1 MLAQH
6 GRLRFIKDAPHSSL
20 RSSARQSSRCVQ
32 GSTAQILRLACQANK
47 LGVSGSSGVLLQRL
61 LVAATKK
68 DAKAKNKQK
77 TSKPKKAAKP
87 AVAKPAVA
95 KPAVAK
101 PAVAKGAKPKKCAPL
116 FKSIKGG
123 GERLSAS
130 AYYKQIAGGKLGNCE
145 PQYIRQAD
153 GSMVLK
159 KIKLCNDA
167 WGSGQCVA
175 KWVNA

>member
-1 MLAQH
+1 M
-6 GRLRFIKDAPHSSL
+6 P
-20 RSSARQSSRCVQ
+20 
-32 GSTAQILRLACQANK
+32 STAQILRLACQANK

-77 TSKPKKAAKP
+77 TSKPKKA
-87 AVAKPAVA
+87 A

>member
-95 KPAVAK
+95 K
-101 PAVAKGAKPKKCAPL
+101 GAKPKKCAPL

>member
-61 LVAATKK
+61 LGAATKK

-77 TSKPKKAAKP
+77 TSKPKKA
-87 AVAKPAVA
+87 A

>member
-1 MLAQH
+1 MWYWRTPTFEDTDVH
-6 GRLRFIKDAPHSSL
+6 RIRMGE
-20 RSSARQSSRCVQ
+20 
-32 GSTAQILRLACQANK
+32 
-47 LGVSGSSGVLLQRL
+47 
-61 LVAATKK
+61 LV
-68 DAKAKNKQK
+68 KA
-77 TSKPKKAAKP
+77 
-87 AVAKPAVA
+87 
-95 KPAVAK
+95 
-101 PAVAKGAKPKKCAPL
+101 
-116 FKSIKGG
+116 
-123 GERLSAS
+123 ERLSAS